1 MTRKEYDFKSAK
13 FFVHEHYIVAE
24 PKECI
29 DISFKELELLHEI
42 VEENINGPFG
52 LIEHRQKNTS
62 INPVI
67 YTRAKELMP
76 NFIAYALVSEN
87 QTIDRSFFLEKAFM
101 KGIQGALFTSLD
113 PAKEWMQTT
122 LQKS

>member
-52 LIEHRQKNTS
+52 LIEHRQKKYLHK
-62 INPVI
+62 PGDL
-67 YTRAKELMP
+67 YTGERTHA
-76 NFIAYALVSEN
+76 
-87 QTIDRSFFLEKAFM
+87 
-101 KGIQGALFTSLD
+101 
-113 PAKEWMQTT
+113 
-122 LQKS
+122 